1 VGPESGVAWSG
12 PKIPV
17 AAHGETAS
25 RGEDEATVM
34 SDKIRQII
42 QEHGR
47 LPVDV
52 QTLGDQADLYQ
63 AGLTS
68 HASVNLMLAL
78 ETAFDVEFPDS
89 MLKRS
94 VFQSVSSIRE
104 ALQQLGKSAE

>member
-1 VGPESGVAWSG
+1 
-12 PKIPV
+12 
-17 AAHGETAS
+17 
-25 RGEDEATVM
+25 M

-47 LPVDV
+47 LAVDV
-52 QTLGDQADLYQ
+52 KTLGDQADLYL

-68 HASVNLMLAL
+68 HASVNLMLAI

-104 ALQQLGKSAE
+104 ALQQLGKSTE

>member
-1 VGPESGVAWSG
+1 
-12 PKIPV
+12 
-17 AAHGETAS
+17 
-25 RGEDEATVM
+25 M

-42 QEHGR
+42 QQHGR

-94 VFQSVSSIRE
+94 VFQSVSSIGQ
-104 ALQQLGKSAE
+104 ALQQLGKSTE

>member
-1 VGPESGVAWSG
+1 
-12 PKIPV
+12 
-17 AAHGETAS
+17 
-25 RGEDEATVM
+25 M

-47 LPVDV
+47 LAVDV
-52 QTLGDQADLYQ
+52 QTLGDQADLYL

-68 HASVNLMLAL
+68 HASVSLMLAL

-94 VFQSVSSIRE
+94 VFQSVSSIRA
-104 ALQQLGKSAE
+104 ALQQLGKSTE